1 MVAMLTESAS
11 VFILFLYPINIK
23 ETFIYLKCISI
34 KTYNMS
40 PALIIKQVQNLCKD
54 KNAKQKKGT
63 RCSI

>member
-11 VFILFLYPINIK
+11 VLKFFLYPINIK
-23 ETFIYLKCISI
+23 EMYIPEMHLYKDLQHVSCADYKQLK
-34 KTYNMS
+34 
-40 PALIIKQVQNLCKD
+40 NLCKD